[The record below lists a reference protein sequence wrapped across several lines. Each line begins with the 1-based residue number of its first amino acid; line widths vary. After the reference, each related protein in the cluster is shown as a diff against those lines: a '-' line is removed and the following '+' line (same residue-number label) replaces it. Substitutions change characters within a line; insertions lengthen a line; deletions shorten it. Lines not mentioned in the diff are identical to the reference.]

1 MADDLASDFQLPEI
15 KKAARPEPGEASDFM
30 LPGYEAPDVQKDW
43 GKADFLTEVLPAAVR
58 NAPQSALHQ
67 LTAIPEAI
75 YHYDRTAEGM
85 KMLGRGILSKTGM
98 GGSEDPEQRAKDEAV
113 VSAMVAPYT
122 SWAGFKKSLATD
134 PFEFLTTAGMALS
147 GGATGASKVAK
158 ALASTGT
165 TAGEYAAKG
174 VSGLGKV
181 AEGLSYAADPTKAA
195 LGLASGAVKYAAL
208 PAAARIA
215 EQEAGIN
222 KPTLAQAFEAGKSRT
237 PPKAPPGTIPEPDF
251 KKSFNDYATGRGDPV
266 AFSQGNAKAFNAM
279 KADEIGEWAKDKA
292 NLAQLGDPVD
302 FAPAYKAI
310 QDFRNSIGP
319 VQGGVGPEIRKA
331 HDVLDQV
338 ESQLRFRDSLPV
350 NYIQGFP
357 QHDLLKTVEGVDQ
370 LKRSLYKDMDS
381 VSGYAS
387 DAYKQAWAG
396 VRQSLFN
403 TAPEYITLMDKYQ
416 AVQDGLQNVQ
426 KILGTGNRVA
436 ANTEMAKFIKQFGD
450 SFGAQEIEKL
460 AKYDPTIPYKVAG
473 ASVFAAAG
481 HPSSW
486 TTGLSLAQLGNLG
499 ASLFTGNPIHMA
511 GALSGIL
518 AQKQLLTPKNVTKIP
533 FYAGEAAGS
542 LPGRAVGAVVEGAGA
557 ARPIVQ
563 PGSMQLQN
571 AQTDVNEGDEGDK
584 FLTVRPGREYRTGR
598 ASGGRT
604 IGHDEI
610 SDRLVRMADQVRKQV
625 STHTEK
631 LLDTPDDHIAK
642 ALEIANRDI

>member
-1 MADDLASDFQLPEI
+1 MADEIADDFNPPVPKFTKPSKDE
-15 KKAARPEPGEASDFM
+15 AASDFM
-30 LPGYEAPDVQKDW
+30 PPGVQAPDVEKDW

-67 LTAIPEAI
+67 LTAIPDAI
-75 YHYDRTAEGM
+75 IHYDRTAEGM
-85 KMLGRGILSKTGM
+85 KMLGRGLLSKAGI

-113 VSAMVAPYT
+113 VSSMVAPYT

-147 GGATGASKVAK
+147 GGATGAGKVAK

-195 LGLASGAVKYAAL
+195 LGLASGAVKNVAL

-222 KPTLAQAFEAGKSRT
+222 KATLSQAFEAGKSRT

-279 KADEIGEWAKDKA
+279 KANEIGEWAKNKN

-310 QDFRNSIGP
+310 DEFRNSIGP
-319 VQGGVGPEIRKA
+319 IQGGVGPEVRKA
-331 HDVLDQV
+331 HNILDKV
-338 ESQLRFRDSLPV
+338 ENQLRFRESLPA
-350 NYIQGFP
+350 G
-357 QHDLLKTVEGVDQ
+357 DSLKTVEGMDQ
-370 LKRSLYKDMDS
+370 LKRSLYKDMEAS
-381 VSGYAS
+381 SGYAA

-396 VRQSLFN
+396 VRESLFK
-403 TAPEYITLMDKYQ
+403 TAPKYTELMEKYQ
-416 AVQDGLQNVQ
+416 AVQDGLQSVQ
-426 KILGTGNRVA
+426 KTLGTGNRVA

-563 PGSMQLQN
+563 PGLMQLQN
-571 AQTDVNEGDEGDK
+571 AQTDVSDGNEDDGL
-584 FLTVRPGREYRTGR
+584 LTVRPGREYRTGR
-598 ASGGRT
+598 ARGGRT